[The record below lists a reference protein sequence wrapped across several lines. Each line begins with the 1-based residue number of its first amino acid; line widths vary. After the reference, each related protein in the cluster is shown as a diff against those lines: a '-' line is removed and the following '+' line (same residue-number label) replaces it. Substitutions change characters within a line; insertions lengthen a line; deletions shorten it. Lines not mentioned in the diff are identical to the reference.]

1 MSTWKSA
8 AISGSRPV
16 GTNSVV
22 PMAKALMARASRAG
36 GMRGG
41 PPASCVHGYRASA
54 TVAYAGYRG
63 KPVWLCAQRRWRMA
77 IADDAVEV
85 RAQGWRTLAALHG
98 RLEESLEKS
107 LQAEFGLSV
116 VEYTVLDTLARQ
128 DGWHMR
134 MQQVARAAALSQ
146 SATTRLVTRLENRGL
161 LSRYLCP

>member
-1 MSTWKSA
+1 
-8 AISGSRPV
+8 
-16 GTNSVV
+16 
-22 PMAKALMARASRAG
+22 
-36 GMRGG
+36 
-41 PPASCVHGYRASA
+41 
-54 TVAYAGYRG
+54 
-63 KPVWLCAQRRWRMA
+63 MA

-98 RLEESLEKS
+98 RLEESLEKA

-161 LSRYLCP
+161 LSRYLCPDDRRGIYSQITDQGRDLLERARPVHDATLKESLDAAAAVPELGRLVDALQGPASQEKPGQATGS

>member
-1 MSTWKSA
+1 
-8 AISGSRPV
+8 
-16 GTNSVV
+16 
-22 PMAKALMARASRAG
+22 
-36 GMRGG
+36 
-41 PPASCVHGYRASA
+41 
-54 TVAYAGYRG
+54 
-63 KPVWLCAQRRWRMA
+63 MA

-85 RAQGWRTLAALHG
+85 RSQGWRTLAALHG
-98 RLEESLEKS
+98 RLEESLEKT

-161 LSRYLCP
+161 LARYLCPDDRRGIYSQITDQGRELLERARPVHDATLKEALDAAADVPELRRLVELFQA